1 MLLSSDLEKNIS
13 LFREALNSSQS
24 FDMLERVFTVHDRTF
39 YLFFLDGFAKD
50 TNLEYVRR
58 DMSNA
63 DAEVVQN
70 AKDAKELA
78 EKSLSSIEVA
88 FDNDMANLITAILS
102 GQTVLLC
109 PGFSDAI
116 LLDLR
121 TYPARGTEEPE
132 REKVL
137 RGSHDG
143 FVETLICNTALIRR
157 RIRDPHLIFEMNS
170 VGKMSKTDVVIG
182 YMDNKVDR
190 NTLHKIK
197 EAVKKLDV
205 SSLTMGDQSLV
216 EAIHSYSSYNPFPK
230 ARYTERP
237 DIAAAHL
244 MEGKIVILVDN
255 TPTALILPTNI
266 FDFMQSVNDYYMP
279 VITGNY
285 LRLIR
290 YLVFITNLL
299 ISPLFVLITD
309 NPNWVSGG
317 NLQFDYYMPV
327 ITGNYLRLIR
337 YLVFITNLL
346 ISPLFVLITDNP
358 NWVSGGNLQFLLP
371 DEPYAIPV
379 FLQFVILEIALDGL
393 NLASLN
399 TPGSL
404 GTSLSI
410 IGGLVLSD
418 FAIQT
423 GWFIPHTILYMAVIA
438 LSSFTQTSIELTYA
452 FKFSRLIL
460 VVLTGFF
467 GTWGFI
473 AGLIIVFVMMCCTK
487 TFTGSPYLYPL
498 IPFNGKA
505 LWHLL
510 FRTKISSKQPVGKK
524 NPSET

>member
-121 TYPARGTEEPE
+121 TYPARGTEEPK

-266 FDFMQSVNDYYMP
+266 FDFMQSVN
-279 VITGNY
+279 
-285 LRLIR
+285 
-290 YLVFITNLL
+290 
-299 ISPLFVLITD
+299 
-309 NPNWVSGG
+309 
-317 NLQFDYYMPV
+317 DYYMPV

>member
-1 MLLSSDLEKNIS
+1 
-13 LFREALNSSQS
+13 
-24 FDMLERVFTVHDRTF
+24 MLERVFTVHDRTF

-317 NLQFDYYMPV
+317 NLQF
-327 ITGNYLRLIR
+327 
-337 YLVFITNLL
+337 
-346 ISPLFVLITDNP
+346 
-358 NWVSGGNLQFLLP
+358 LLP